1 MLIFYGIVCLISF
14 ILLIVYFII
23 DKKREKWLM
32 CVFISVL
39 VCNTRY
45 FMLSISRNLN
55 LALISNSIAYIGNIF
70 LPFFMLMLILEICN
84 IKHSKILTFSLL
96 AVGLVMIFIT
106 TSGGYLPIYYKEVT
120 LQVIEGG
127 ALLIKDYG
135 VLHSLYYVYLFGYM
149 IAMISIIIYAI
160 IKKKITSKM
169 HAIFLSIIVLGN
181 ILVWFIEQFIENHFE
196 FLCISYIINEGLL
209 LFLYEMLREYE
220 FIKVNKKDENIITN
234 VDMSVLDLTNKLS
247 EEQVALVFTNWQAL
261 NILTN
266 REKEILKH
274 ILLGQRRKEIAVNL
288 YLSESAVRKY
298 TTSIFRKLEVNNRT
312 ELCKKA
318 KKAI

>member
-39 VCNTRY
+39 VCNTGY

>member
-39 VCNTRY
+39 VCNTGY

-84 IKHSKILTFSLL
+84 IKHSKILTYSLL

>member
-1 MLIFYGIVCLISF
+1 MSIFYGIVCLISF

-39 VCNTRY
+39 VCNTGY

-84 IKHSKILTFSLL
+84 IKHSKILTYSLL

-181 ILVWFIEQFIENHFE
+181 ILVWFIEQLIENYFE

>member
-1 MLIFYGIVCLISF
+1 MSIFYGIVCLISF

-39 VCNTRY
+39 VCNTGY

-84 IKHSKILTFSLL
+84 IKHSKILTYSLL

-106 TSGGYLPIYYKEVT
+106 TSGGYLPIYYKKVT

>member
-1 MLIFYGIVCLISF
+1 MSIFYGIVCLISF

-84 IKHSKILTFSLL
+84 IKHSKILTYSLL

-120 LQVIEGG
+120 FQVIEGG

>member
-1 MLIFYGIVCLISF
+1 MSIFYGIVCLISF

-39 VCNTRY
+39 VCNTGY

-84 IKHSKILTFSLL
+84 IKHSKILTYSLL

>member
-1 MLIFYGIVCLISF
+1 MSIFYGIVCLISF

-39 VCNTRY
+39 VCNTGY

-84 IKHSKILTFSLL
+84 IKHSKILTYSLL

-220 FIKVNKKDENIITN
+220 FIKVNKKDENIINN

>member
-1 MLIFYGIVCLISF
+1 MSIFYGIVCLISF

-39 VCNTRY
+39 VCNTGY

-84 IKHSKILTFSLL
+84 IKHSKILTYSLL

-120 LQVIEGG
+120 FQVIEGG

>member
-1 MLIFYGIVCLISF
+1 MSIFYGIVCLISF

-84 IKHSKILTFSLL
+84 IKHSKILTYSLL

>member
-1 MLIFYGIVCLISF
+1 MSIFYGIVCLISF

-23 DKKREKWLM
+23 DKKKEKWLM

-39 VCNTRY
+39 VCNTGY

-84 IKHSKILTFSLL
+84 IKHSKILTYSLL

-181 ILVWFIEQFIENHFE
+181 ILVWFIEQFIENRFE

>member
-1 MLIFYGIVCLISF
+1 MSIFYGIVCLISF

-39 VCNTRY
+39 VCNTGY

>member
-39 VCNTRY
+39 VCNTGY

-84 IKHSKILTFSLL
+84 IKHSKILTYSLL

-127 ALLIKDYG
+127 ALLIKAYG

>member
-1 MLIFYGIVCLISF
+1 MSIFYGIVCLISF

-39 VCNTRY
+39 VCNTGY

-84 IKHSKILTFSLL
+84 IKHSKILTYSLL

-106 TSGGYLPIYYKEVT
+106 TSGEYLPIYYKEVT